1 MLDLEQRLCL
11 VVGGGPVATRKVHG
25 LLAAGARVRLV
36 APDCSPE
43 LRRLAEAGRL
53 EWRPRRYRGQDF
65 EDATLLFAAT
75 SDRELN
81 AALAAEA
88 RRRSVLANV
97 ADDPA
102 GSDFQVPAVV
112 ERSGLTVALSTGGR
126 SPAFARRL
134 REQLEAWLTGERLE
148 LFELYAGLRAELKA
162 AGLATGAVDWALVD
176 HQALELLREGRR
188 SEAARLLRRQVLVG
202 VGGEAE

>member
-1 MLDLEQRLCL
+1 MLDLDHRLCL
-11 VVGGGPVATRKVHG
+11 VVGGGPVATRKVRG

-53 EWRPRRYRGQDF
+53 EWRPRRYLG
-65 EDATLLFAAT
+65 EDLEEASLLFAAT

-81 AALAAEA
+81 AALAVEA

-112 ERSGLTVALSTGGR
+112 ERSGLTLALSTGGR

-148 LFELYAGLRAELKA
+148 LFELYAELRAELKEAGRA
-162 AGLATGAVDWALVD
+162 AGAADWTLVD
-176 HQALELLREGRR
+176 DQALELLKEGRR
-188 SEAARLLRRQVLVG
+188 TEAERLLRSQVLAG
-202 VGGEAE
+202 VSGEAE

>member
-11 VVGGGPVATRKVHG
+11 VVGGGPVATRKVRG

-36 APDCSPE
+36 APACTPE
-43 LRRLAEAGRL
+43 LRGLAQAGRL
-53 EWRPRRYRGQDF
+53 EWRPRRYLH
-65 EDATLLFAAT
+65 EDLEGATLLFAAT
-75 SDRELN
+75 GDRALN
-81 AALAAEA
+81 AALAAAA

-97 ADDPA
+97 VDDPA

-112 ERSGLTVALSTGGR
+112 ERSSLTLALSTGGR

-134 REQLEAWLTGERLE
+134 REQLEAWLTDERLE
-148 LFELYAGLRAELKA
+148 LLELYADLRAELKGAGRA
-162 AGLATGAVDWALVD
+162 AAPADWTLVD
-176 HQALELLREGRR
+176 DRALELLKEGRR
-188 SEAARLLRRQVLVG
+188 TEAARLLRRQVLAG